1 MEKENNEKKERY
13 NIKKINYDWKKIGA
27 RIKLERENKD
37 MTQEELAASVNVSRS
52 TIIKWEN
59 ARVSTPSI
67 RDLLLLCNFFD
78 CELGYLLCEYDC
90 KERVVTDVQK
100 ETGLSEKAIEKIFKW
115 KRSGFGDFSM
125 DLISEMIEDDEL
137 LPEILR
143 AGYDIEEIR
152 NNRTQSAP
160 KENIRFNHGAVT
172 LVDPKTSINF
182 LAFIIQKHITD
193 FVFSYFQIKE
203 DNSEDAE
210 K

>member
-1 MEKENNEKKERY
+1 MEYKKQEIAERIRSKRKEKGCNQGALIEALSYKGVRVGRNTLS
-13 NIKKINYDWKKIGA
+13 NIENGDFSHCSLNLLIAVCEILGCDIGY
-27 RIKLERENKD
+27 I
-37 MTQEELAASVNVSRS
+37 V
-52 TIIKWEN
+52 
-59 ARVSTPSI
+59 
-67 RDLLLLCNFFD
+67 
-78 CELGYLLCEYDC
+78 GEYDYST
-90 KERVVTDVQK
+90 KETAEICK